1 MRLTR
6 SVTSPSHWHGP
17 VSQPDMSAVFDDVVQ
32 CTDVLLV
39 LIAPMAPLHRQS
51 SCSVHCTAALPV
63 LGGLADIERTQH
75 THSENSPTRELPTAD
90 CCKTGIFD
98 NKYSEESFIFIWLSK
113 KGLASMTKSVMIMQ
127 GTEKV

>member
-1 MRLTR
+1 
-6 SVTSPSHWHGP
+6 
-17 VSQPDMSAVFDDVVQ
+17 
-32 CTDVLLV
+32 
-39 LIAPMAPLHRQS
+39 MAACKVEVP
-51 SCSVHCTAALPV
+51 P
-63 LGGLADIERTQH
+63 

-98 NKYSEESFIFIWLSK
+98 NKYREESFIFIWLSK